1 VLGYFHWCLLD
12 NFEWRSGY
20 AQKFGL
26 YAVDRQTFART
37 PKPSAAA
44 FAALVAQQ
52 RAARSTS
59 QGTH

>member
-1 VLGYFHWCLLD
+1 V
-12 NFEWRSGY
+12 
-20 AQKFGL
+20 QQFGL

-52 RAARSTS
+52 HAARSTIK
-59 QGTH
+59 GTH